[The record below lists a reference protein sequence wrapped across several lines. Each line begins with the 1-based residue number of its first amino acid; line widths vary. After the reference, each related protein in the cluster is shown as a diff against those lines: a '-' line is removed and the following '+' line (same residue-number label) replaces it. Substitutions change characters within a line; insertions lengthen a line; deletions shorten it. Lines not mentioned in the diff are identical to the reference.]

1 MKKSS
6 FIRVDERLIHG
17 QVVHGWLC
25 HLKVKSI
32 VVVDRE
38 VALDKLRQQIY
49 QSAVPRHIT
58 VQFIRPEECGCLLDD
73 NEATLFLF
81 KTIDQ
86 MVVALDKHE
95 HEVETINV
103 GCVQKTAN
111 RVHTFD
117 AISISDTELTQLT
130 NMKNAGVAVT
140 FQQVP
145 GGKKFIL

>member
-17 QVVHGWLC
+17 QVVHGWLRY
-25 HLKVKSI
+25 LKVKAI

-49 QSAVPRHIT
+49 QCAVPRHIT
-58 VQFIRPEECGCLLDD
+58 VHFVRPEECGGLLDEG
-73 NEATLFLF
+73 EATLFLF
-81 KTIDQ
+81 KSIDQ
-86 MVVALDKHE
+86 MAAAIAA

-103 GCVQKTAN
+103 GCVQKTAS
-111 RVHTFD
+111 RTHSFD
-117 AISISDTELTQLT
+117 AISISDAELAQLT
-130 NMKNAGVAVT
+130 NMKNAGMVIT

-145 GGKKFIL
+145 GGKKFTL